1 MFDKNQFKV
10 VLRRFVEAHPSAS
23 DEEALEFCRQL
34 IPPQALAS
42 HYWLLDQ
49 SLQWFR
55 WVRSQRAVHS
65 DRELCKSESDDD
77 AVRH

>member
-10 VLRRFVEAHPSAS
+10 VFRRFVEAHPSAS
-23 DEEALEFCRQL
+23 DEEVLEFCRLL
-34 IPPQALAS
+34 IPPHLLAS

-55 WVRSQRAVHS
+55 WVRSQRAVHA
-65 DRELCKSESDDD
+65 DCDLCKPELNDD
-77 AVRH
+77 VMCH